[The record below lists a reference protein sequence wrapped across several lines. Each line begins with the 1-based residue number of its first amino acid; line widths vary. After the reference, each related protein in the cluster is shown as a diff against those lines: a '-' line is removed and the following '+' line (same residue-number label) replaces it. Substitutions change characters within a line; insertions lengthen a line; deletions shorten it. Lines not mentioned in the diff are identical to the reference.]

1 LETHDS
7 QEQLYRPEF
16 VLAAIPERGVTV
28 AGHCPSC
35 REPVSFSSAAATEVC
50 PSCDSRFSTAV
61 ARKTRKRR
69 FRRAH
74 ARAAAPA
81 PTAAPVRREPA
92 RTKPRTG
99 GAKATVIGAVAGGA
113 VWLLILGQPQL
124 IVLVTLL
131 LMLGSVMFNFV
142 QRLFAMR

>member
-1 LETHDS
+1 
-7 QEQLYRPEF
+7 
-16 VLAAIPERGVTV
+16 
-28 AGHCPSC
+28 
-35 REPVSFSSAAATEVC
+35 
-50 PSCDSRFSTAV
+50 
-61 ARKTRKRR
+61 
-69 FRRAH
+69 
-74 ARAAAPA
+74 
-81 PTAAPVRREPA
+81 VRREPA